1 MKSKSILRRWVL
13 PVILSLIFAGV
24 WYYVEI
30 PPINIKSGSFWEY
43 IISVIVVFLICKW
56 FLNRKASANE
66 EYTDQAEDMSVK
78 IGKRV
83 IPLNFKK
90 PNRKISIYLKI
101 GGVIVAVFVV
111 TAVVVWVGS
120 SELFNAKAYH
130 NQLNVENG
138 NFSEDVAEIPLSQIP
153 VVDKETAIKLGNRK
167 LGEVVSLV
175 SQFEISDM
183 YTQYNFRN
191 TPTRVSPLM
200 YSDIIKWFTN
210 QSQGIPYYVQI
221 NMATQQTELVKLD
234 NPIRY
239 SIYEH
244 FNRYLLRYLRFK
256 YPTAMFDNP
265 VFETDDSGKPYW
277 IVPIYDYRIGLLG
290 GKDITDVVLVDASS
304 GDAQKYK
311 VKDVPQWVDNVY
323 PASLLNTQANNWGKY
338 GNGFFNSI
346 FGQRDVITTTEGY
359 NSLAINDDLWMYTG
373 LTSVT
378 GDKSNIGFILV
389 NMRTKETKYYQ
400 INGAD
405 EESAMRSAEGKVQEK
420 KYTASFPILINV
432 ANRPTY
438 FLSLKDDAGLIK
450 QYAFISVE
458 QYQIVGVGDSVG
470 AAQDSYVSQL
480 KSSASASNS
489 ETTKEATGKITAV
502 SSAVVDSN
510 TNYYI
515 KLDSDP
521 SVIYVTPISLDPHLA
536 LVQVGDSITIT
547 YTEGNDDT
555 LRYSSGVSFKTT
567 D

>member
-1 MKSKSILRRWVL
+1 MNKNFVFKKWIL
-13 PVILSLIFAGV
+13 PIISTLIIAGI
-24 WYYVEI
+24 WYYI
-30 PPINIKSGSFWEY
+30 NFPAINIKSMDFWQY
-43 IISVIVVFLICKW
+43 LIFIVVAFLILKW
-56 FLNRKASANE
+56 LFSRNLPNHEKKEVFS
-66 EYTDQAEDMSVK
+66 DEDMSVK
-78 IGKRV
+78 IGGKT

-90 PNRKISIYLKI
+90 PNVTFGKTLKI
-101 GGVIVAVFVV
+101 GGVIIASIIVILIA
-111 TAVVVWVGS
+111 VWVSS
-120 SELFNAKAYH
+120 SELFNAKSYH
-130 NQLNVENG
+130 NQLSVENG
-138 NFSEDVAEIPLSQIP
+138 NFSDDIAEISLSQIP

-183 YTQYNFRN
+183 YTQYNFN
-191 TPTRVSPLM
+191 NSPTRVSPLM

-210 QSQGIPYYVQI
+210 QSEGIPYYVQI
-221 NMATQQTELVKLD
+221 NMATQQTELVHLD
-234 NPIRY
+234 NPIKY

-244 FNRYLLRYLRFK
+244 FNRHLLRYLRFK
-256 YPTAMFDNP
+256 YKTAMFDNP

-277 IVPIYDYRIGLLG
+277 VVPIYDYKIGLLG
-290 GKDITDVVLVDASS
+290 GKDITDILLVDAAS
-304 GDAQKYK
+304 GEITKYN
-311 VKDVPQWVDNVY
+311 VKDVPRWIDNVY
-323 PASLLNTQANNWGKY
+323 PSYLLNFQANNWGKY

-389 NMRTKETKYYQ
+389 NMRTKETKYYK

-420 KYTASFPILINV
+420 KYKASFPILVNI

-458 QYQIVGVGDSVG
+458 QYQIVGVGDTVS
-470 AAQDSYVSQL
+470 AAQDSYISQL
-480 KSSASASNS
+480 KTNSQSNLEDVKEISGTIS
-489 ETTKEATGKITAV
+489 EIN
-502 SSAVVDSN
+502 SAVVDAN

-515 KLDSDP
+515 KLQDTNI
-521 SVIYVTPISLDPHLA
+521 VYIIPISLDPRLA
-536 LVQVGDSITIT
+536 LAKIGDTINIK
-547 YTEGNDDT
+547 YNEGTDAT
-555 LRYSSGVSFKTT
+555 LRYASAVTFTT
-567 D
+567 SN